1 MNDLDQLLSNWA
13 ARTEPTDD
21 ALSELQRR
29 VVSAAASATN
39 SNSSGSAGTSPF
51 RDHPAARQRASWQIA
66 VTAVALLLA
75 ATVLMTR
82 PHERNEASITPQFP
96 DDSIATRQSLF
107 NELDRMFDGHWR
119 WLGEVNGRVHLQT
132 EEPVASEARVA
143 DNRVADNG
151 VAVRLVVVQRRPGET
166 NWRVVWEAS
175 VMARSD
181 EWVRLPE
188 ELIGHDAVSVW
199 AHALPDGS
207 VLIES
212 DVTLTAPV
220 AVRSCEQHIFGGS
233 ERPTRLWS
241 ARRVDGEFQL
251 IQSVARLETHH
262 G

>member
-21 ALSELQRR
+21 ALQALQRR

-39 SNSSGSAGTSPF
+39 SNSSGSAGASPF
-51 RDHPAARQRASWQIA
+51 RDHPAARQKAGWQIA
-66 VTAVALLLA
+66 MTAVALLLA
-75 ATVLMTR
+75 AAVLVSR
-82 PHERNEASITPQFP
+82 PHERNEASLTPQLS
-96 DDSIATRQSLF
+96 DDSIAARQSLF

-132 EEPVASEARVA
+132 EEPAASEVSAA
-143 DNRVADNG
+143 DNRVANNG
-151 VAVRLVVVQRRPGET
+151 VAVRLVVVQRRPGEA

-188 ELIGHDAVSVW
+188 ELIGDDAVSVW

-220 AVRSCEQHIFGGS
+220 AVRSSEQHVFGGS

>member
-21 ALSELQRR
+21 ALRAIQMR
-29 VVSAAASATN
+29 VVGMTRLRSEIDLRRSVNPMTETPRVRFASWAIVTTAAALMLVAGVLLSRPRGQHVA
-39 SNSSGSAGTSPF
+39 SSTLQFAEDSV
-51 RDHPAARQRASWQIA
+51 AA
-66 VTAVALLLA
+66 
-75 ATVLMTR
+75 
-82 PHERNEASITPQFP
+82 
-96 DDSIATRQSLF
+96 RQSLF

-132 EEPVASEARVA
+132 DEPAASEAHVA
-143 DNRVADNG
+143 DDGAANSG
-151 VAVRLVVVQRRPGET
+151 VAVRLVVVQRRPGEA
-166 NWRVVWEAS
+166 NWRVVWEAL

-188 ELIGHDAVSVW
+188 ELIGDDAVSVW
-199 AHALPDGS
+199 AHSLPDGS

-212 DVTLTAPV
+212 DVTLTSPV
-220 AVRSCEQHIFGGS
+220 AVHSAEQHVFGDS
-233 ERPTRLWS
+233 TRPTRLWS